1 MNSKINKYKTE
12 VENRRKE
19 ENIPIASKEQTEYLE
34 NKLFKLCSIYFDQ
47 IETISEKRFGAL
59 IQRAMHFDVERGLGL
74 GQIPHRRYIHSD
86 WFNQWEDTLW
96 EKINKRLPSV
106 SDQFY

>member
-1 MNSKINKYKTE
+1 
-12 VENRRKE
+12 
-19 ENIPIASKEQTEYLE
+19 
-34 NKLFKLCSIYFDQ
+34 
-47 IETISEKRFGAL
+47 
-59 IQRAMHFDVERGLGL
+59 MHFDVERGLGL

-86 WFNQWEDTLW
+86 WFNQWEETLW